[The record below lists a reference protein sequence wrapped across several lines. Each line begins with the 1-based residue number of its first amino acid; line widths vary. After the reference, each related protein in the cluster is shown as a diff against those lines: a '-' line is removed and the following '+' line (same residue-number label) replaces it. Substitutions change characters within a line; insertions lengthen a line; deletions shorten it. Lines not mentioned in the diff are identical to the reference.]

1 MKRIFIIT
9 LILLIVTGFAMAE
22 WQAKE
27 APLMTRWAKDVDPE
41 SVHQE
46 YPRPQMVREKW
57 LNLNGMWQF
66 EKYEQDTEPQFG
78 KELSREILVPFV
90 IESALSGVMEKTHY
104 ITYRH
109 TFEIPKNWKK
119 DKVLIHFG
127 AVDFDAT
134 VYLNGTEIGSHRGG
148 YNAFT
153 FDLTSVLKS
162 KGEQELIVKVYDPT
176 DDGVYPRGKQV
187 EEPGGIFYTS
197 VTGIWQ
203 TVWLEAVP
211 KTYIESFK
219 MNPDIDK
226 NLLNLNFNVVNAKK
240 KYSINITAFQDG
252 KKISEKTIDHK
263 SLSENCEL
271 KISDPVLWTPENP
284 FLYDLKIKL
293 LKGKKVIDEIDSYFA
308 MRKISLGK
316 DKQNRTVMMLNN
328 EYVFH
333 NGPLDQGYWPD
344 GLYTAPTDEA
354 LKYDIEIAKELGFNM
369 IRKHAK
375 VEPERW
381 YYWTDKL
388 GMLVWQDMPQVNPD
402 EFEARQTEEHKKQF
416 EYELH
421 EMVDQFYNYPSI
433 VMWVIFNEAWGQYDT
448 ERLTAA
454 VKKQDPNRLVSNASG
469 WTDKEVGDILD
480 WHLYPGPGSPK
491 PEETRAAVLGEFGG
505 LGLQLKGHLWQEDNW
520 GYQNFENKTTYQDR
534 YELLYDDVWA
544 LEKNPGMSACVYT
557 QITDVEMEVN
567 GLLTYDREI
576 IKFDKEDFQAIH
588 SDKHTSVPRVVP
600 NGGIFLNTQKI
611 ELKNRKGE
619 EIRYTLDG
627 SNPTENSLLYK
638 EPITIKKSTE
648 IKVRSFAK
656 SGRKSGLTVA
666 KFEKTTL
673 LKPVKIKNPK
683 QGLNY
688 SYYEGKWD
696 GLPDFSKE
704 KPVKSGITNI
714 FDLTKRDQD
723 DWIGFEF
730 TGYVKVEKD
739 GIYTF
744 YTESD
749 DGSCLYVNDKLVVN
763 NDGFHGMREY
773 AGQIA
778 LKAGLHPIRV
788 PFFEGGIEEGLIV
801 RYSGPGLE
809 KQEIPA
815 KALYQK

>member
-1 MKRIFIIT
+1 
-9 LILLIVTGFAMAE
+9 L
-22 WQAKE
+22 
-27 APLMTRWAKDVDPE
+27 
-41 SVHQE
+41 
-46 YPRPQMVREKW
+46 EK
-57 LNLNGMWQF
+57 N
-66 EKYEQDTEPQFG
+66 Y
-78 KELSREILVPFV
+78 
-90 IESALSGVMEKTHY
+90 
-104 ITYRH
+104 
-109 TFEIPKNWKK
+109 
-119 DKVLIHFG
+119 
-127 AVDFDAT
+127 
-134 VYLNGTEIGSHRGG
+134 
-148 YNAFT
+148 
-153 FDLTSVLKS
+153 LKS

-788 PFFEGGIEEGLIV
+788 PFFEGGIEEGLIL